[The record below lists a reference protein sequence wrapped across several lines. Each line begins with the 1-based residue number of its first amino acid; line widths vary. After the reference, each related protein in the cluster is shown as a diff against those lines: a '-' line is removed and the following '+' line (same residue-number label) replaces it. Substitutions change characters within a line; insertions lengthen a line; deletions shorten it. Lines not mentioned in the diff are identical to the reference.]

1 MPMAR
6 PSPGTE
12 PSPRNPK
19 YARQLYIC
27 LAVVIFLVAFFA
39 RIIPGPRTIDDSFI
53 TYRYTRNILAGNGFV
68 YNPGERV
75 LGTTT
80 PLYTILLVILGFF
93 TGGTQAPFPV
103 LSMLV
108 NAMCDGLTCLLLL
121 RLGRKLDSPLAGI
134 GCALVWAVAPYSV
147 TFAIGGLETSLYVLL
162 LTGVVSAYADRR
174 YPLAAFL
181 GGLSLLTRPDA
192 LILLGPMAL
201 DRAITLF
208 TSRSETSLA
217 RRVRSAAGEVI
228 IFLAPVLP
236 WIIFS
241 VAYFGSPLPHSIAAK
256 SLAYRLPGDAALIRL
271 LQHYATPFLE
281 NLTFGIPAIGV
292 GAVLYLFLY
301 LVGARHAFRA
311 QNHLWFW
318 LAYPWLYFIT
328 FAVANPLIFRWYLT
342 PPLPAYFMVIL
353 VGVEHI
359 LGQVVSALRIRDMPV
374 VRSSLISILV
384 IFVPLGLTLH
394 GWTLH
399 PDHGPDHPAPD
410 MAYIQLELLYR
421 QAADSLAPELSSSSS
436 PPSLAAGDVGVL
448 GFYTGAR
455 ILDTVGL
462 NSSVS
467 TRYYPLDPA
476 FYVINYAIPPNLIL
490 DQLPDYIVI
499 LEVYGR
505 AGLLLDP
512 RFQAAYQLRQKIST
526 DMYGSDGM
534 LIYVRK

>member
-399 PDHGPDHPAPD
+399 PDHGPDYPAPD

-512 RFQAAYQLRQKIST
+512 RFQAAYQLRQKIPT